1 MVMMTLSLLF
11 LAIPM
16 IVLVVTYPNVS
27 LETALSAQIA
37 FQLSNLLLA
46 IIFYELIR
54 KKYFYN
60 LRKSIRR
67 SSDINDSVVGL
78 IED

>member
-16 IVLVVTYPNVS
+16 IVLVVIYPSISV
-27 LETALSAQIA
+27 EFALSAQVA
-37 FQLSNLLLA
+37 VQLSNLLLA

-54 KKYFYN
+54 KKYIYN
-60 LRKSIRR
+60 LRKSMRH
-67 SSDINDSVVGL
+67 SSGVNDSVVGL

>member
-16 IVLVVTYPNVS
+16 IVLVVTYPNISVEFS
-27 LETALSAQIA
+27 LSAQVA
-37 FQLSNLLLA
+37 VQLSNLLLA

-54 KKYFYN
+54 KKYNYN
-60 LRKSIRR
+60 LRKSMRH
-67 SSDINDSVVGL
+67 SDGVNDSVVG
-78 IED
+78 